1 MSEDEIALGVPAAPF
16 TRQDEPDEALTRQ
29 AHQDAEAF
37 AELYRRYLPR
47 VYRYHLARSGN
58 AQDAQDL
65 TSQTFLAALEN
76 LEGFSGRGTFASWL
90 FGIARHKV
98 ADHYRRQKTQLPLE
112 QAQEHSAPDM
122 PLEQAAETNAQL
134 RRVAAALQAIK
145 PERAEAL
152 VLRLFGGLNAAEVG
166 RLMGKSEASAKMLA
180 LRGLRD
186 VRERFSLEIEVN
198 DGSK

>member
-1 MSEDEIALGVPAAPF
+1 
-16 TRQDEPDEALTRQ
+16 
-29 AHQDAEAF
+29 
-37 AELYRRYLPR
+37 
-47 VYRYHLARSGN
+47 
-58 AQDAQDL
+58 
-65 TSQTFLAALEN
+65 
-76 LEGFSGRGTFASWL
+76 
-90 FGIARHKV
+90 
-98 ADHYRRQKTQLPLE
+98 
-112 QAQEHSAPDM
+112 M

-134 RRVAAALQAIK
+134 CRVAAALQAIK

-152 VLRLFGGLNAAEVG
+152 VLRLFAGLNAAEVG